1 MWIDIICGLL
11 VGYFFYL
18 GYTKG
23 IIKTVFGILSV
34 LLGLLITLKFSHLA
48 MQLMEKIINVDP
60 RMNVILGF
68 VLTFLLVLIAIRM
81 LGQGLEKVLE
91 TAHINIINQL
101 AGGAVSG
108 LIALVLYASIIE
120 FCDKIKI
127 IKPEVAQRS
136 ITYPYL
142 LTVPGKSKAVIDKLK
157 PIFSEFWDKTNEAIH
172 KVDQSTPQKELQPDD
187 MR

>member
-108 LIALVLYASIIE
+108 LI
-120 FCDKIKI
+120 
-127 IKPEVAQRS
+127 
-136 ITYPYL
+136 
-142 LTVPGKSKAVIDKLK
+142 
-157 PIFSEFWDKTNEAIH
+157 FSEFWDKTNEAIH

>member
-108 LIALVLYASIIE
+108 LIALEAAIVGDYTL
-120 FCDKIKI
+120 
-127 IKPEVAQRS
+127 
-136 ITYPYL
+136 
-142 LTVPGKSKAVIDKLK
+142 SKDSLGFVIKLK
-157 PIFSEFWDKTNEAIH
+157 LLNLRWLK
-172 KVDQSTPQKELQPDD
+172 DQSLIHIF
-187 MR
+187 